1 MEFKWVCVNEE
12 TIKDPWTSFH
22 EAIDQ
27 NNKGAVA
34 ICKKCQHV
42 MVHPYTKK
50 DRSNSHMWKHL
61 RTKHKKD
68 AGPVPQTQ
76 NSTIDAIFAR
86 ATGVT
91 TPELQRLL
99 LQTMATCNWPFDQFD
114 NEIFRYLLH
123 RGFPGH
129 KVPRRKTMARLLKT
143 AAETSRTEIKVRFEE
158 HDGRISLA
166 LDCWTSSNR
175 WEFMG
180 ILPLYCSMMIV
191 LV

>member
-1 MEFKWVCVNEE
+1 M
-12 TIKDPWTSFH
+12 
-22 EAIDQ
+22 DQ
-27 NNKGAVA
+27 NDKSAVA

-42 MVHPYTKK
+42 MVHLYTKK

-76 NSTIDAIFAR
+76 NSTIDAIFAL

-99 LQTMATCNWPFDQFD
+99 FQTMATCHWPFDQFD

-129 KVPRRKTMARLLKT
+129 KVPRRKTMVRLLKLRPRHQEPRLKC
-143 AAETSRTEIKVRFEE
+143 ASR
-158 HDGRISLA
+158 
-166 LDCWTSSNR
+166 N
-175 WEFMG
+175 M
-180 ILPLYCSMMIV
+180 
-191 LV
+191 